1 MKKMHLNKKGG
12 ERITYALAWFLL
24 IVLAVGGIAAS
35 AFTFSSYKVDTRL
48 YEAKILSKHLLS
60 CITENGNLK
69 DIFQEFFNL
78 EQSCA
83 LNLKVGKFYEYHINL
98 VLYEYESCN
107 AGSCT
112 NVVEKNGKN
121 LSKDIG
127 DQSLAG
133 YCSIKDAKGRVPKC
147 FEENFYILYNNE
159 PHFLG
164 IKIAVNKQEQNVR

>member
-1 MKKMHLNKKGG
+1 MNKKGG

-24 IVLAVGGIAAS
+24 LVLAVGGIAAS

-48 YEAKILSKHLLS
+48 YEATILSKHLLS

-69 DIFQEFFNL
+69 DIFQESFNL
-78 EQSCA
+78 EQACS
-83 LNLKVGKFYEYHINL
+83 LNLKAGKFYEYHINL
-98 VLYEYESCN
+98 ALYEYGGCN
-107 AGSCT
+107 AGVCT
-112 NVVEKNGKN
+112 KVVEKNGRN
-121 LSKDIG
+121 FSKDVG

-133 YCSIKDAKGRVPKC
+133 YCSIKDVKGKVPKC
-147 FEENFYILYNNE
+147 SEEYFYILYHNE